1 MRELD
6 GSEAGGQFLRTALA
20 LAALDGDP
28 LKIEGI
34 RGARSNPGL
43 RPQHLTAV
51 RLLAEICDAEVEG
64 ASEGSTAVAFR
75 PDEVQGGRY
84 SVDVGTA
91 GSLTLLFDAVLPLA
105 TRLDEPLAVT
115 ATGGTDVKWSPT
127 MAYLRRVKLPLL
139 REYGLQAAVEADR
152 RGFYPAGGG
161 EATLWLAPSST
172 DPIHL
177 TERGAVTAARVD
189 SVATTDLA
197 DASVAERQAD
207 AVIEGLEAGRP
218 EADGDARDDDHQE
231 LPVVERTV
239 RSVEAT
245 SAGSAVL
252 LRVDTETG
260 VAGFD
265 ALGEKGKP
273 AEDVGQ
279 ETVDAAHEFL
289 AHDAPVDRHMGDQ
302 LAVFLTLAGGRVRI
316 PAVTD
321 HVRTS
326 VDLLRTFGYDVSVE
340 GTDRPTL
347 VGDDP
352 TSR

>member
-28 LKIEGI
+28 LEIEGI
-34 RGARSNPGL
+34 RGARSTPGL

-51 RLLAEICDAEVEG
+51 RLLSEICDAEVEG
-64 ASEGSTAVAFR
+64 ASEGSTDVTFR
-75 PDEVQGGRY
+75 PDEIRGGRY
-84 SVDVGTA
+84 AVDVGTA

-127 MAYLRRVKLPLL
+127 MAYFRRVKLPLL
-139 REYGLQAAVEADR
+139 REYGLQAAVEVDR

-161 EATLWLAPSST
+161 EATLWLAPSAI
-172 DPIHL
+172 DPIDL
-177 TERGAVTAARVD
+177 TDRGTPTAARVD
-189 SVATTDLA
+189 STATIDLA

-207 AVIEGLEAGRP
+207 AVVEGL
-218 EADGDARDDDHQE
+218 DGNDLPE

-239 RSVEAT
+239 RSVDAD

-252 LRVDTETG
+252 LRIDTETG

-273 AEDVGQ
+273 AEDVGRAAA
-279 ETVDAAHEFL
+279 DAARDFL
-289 AHDAPVDRHMGDQ
+289 ATDAAVDRHMGDQ
-302 LAVFLTLAGGRVRI
+302 LAVFVALAGGRVRI
-316 PAVTD
+316 PAAPD
-321 HVRTS
+321 HLRTS
-326 VDLLRTFGYDVSVE
+326 VDLLLAFGYEASVE
-340 GTDRPTL
+340 GTDAAPTL
-347 VGDDP
+347 VGDEP

>member
-1 MRELD
+1 MREFD

-64 ASEGSTAVAFR
+64 ASEGSTAVTFR
-75 PDEVQGGRY
+75 PDEVRGGRY

-105 TRLDEPLAVT
+105 TPLDEPLAVT

-139 REYGLQAAVEADR
+139 REYGLQAAVEVDR

-161 EATLWLAPSST
+161 EATLWLAPSSI
-172 DPIHL
+172 DPISL
-177 TERGAVTAARVD
+177 AERGTVTAARVD

-197 DASVAERQAD
+197 DASGAERQAD
-207 AVIEGLEAGRP
+207 AVIEGL
-218 EADGDARDDDHQE
+218 DGDDRDEDRQE

-273 AEDVGQ
+273 AEEVGH
-279 ETVDAAHEFL
+279 DAVEAARQFL
-289 AHDAPVDRHMGDQ
+289 GHDAPVDRHMGDQ
-302 LAVFLTLAGGRVRI
+302 LAVFLALAGGQVRI

-347 VGDDP
+347 VGDGP

>member
-1 MRELD
+1 MNELD

-28 LKIEGI
+28 VKIEGI
-34 RGARSNPGL
+34 RGARSTPGL
-43 RPQHLTAV
+43 RPQHRTAV
-51 RLLAEICDAEVEG
+51 RLLSEICDAEVEG
-64 ASEGSTAVAFR
+64 ASEGSTDVTFR
-75 PDEVQGGRY
+75 PDEIRGGRY

-105 TRLDEPLAVT
+105 TRIDEPLAVT

-127 MAYLRRVKLPLL
+127 VAYFRRVKLPLL
-139 REYGLQAAVEADR
+139 REYGLQAAVEVDR

-161 EATLWLAPSST
+161 RATLWLAPSSI
-172 DPIHL
+172 DPIRL
-177 TERGAVTAARVD
+177 TERGTPTAARVD

-207 AVIEGLEAGRP
+207 AVIEGLEGS
-218 EADGDARDDDHQE
+218 ARDDRPE

-239 RSVEAT
+239 RSVDADST
-245 SAGSAVL
+245 GSAVL
-252 LRVDTETG
+252 LRVDTETA

-265 ALGEKGKP
+265 SLGEKGTP

-279 ETVDAAHEFL
+279 DVVDAVREFL

-302 LAVFLTLAGGRVRI
+302 LAVFLALAGGRVRI
-316 PAVTD
+316 PTATD
-321 HVRTS
+321 HVRTV
-326 VDLLRTFGYDVSVE
+326 VDLLRSFGYDVSVA

-347 VGDDP
+347 VGDGP